1 MMTKTTQ
8 SSLQHVPAWN
18 ASPEL
23 KRALSHIALRL
34 LESLGDAAFY
44 LYGADKNRS
53 FIPILSAGSAPNE
66 QEVFLTTTLSPETD
80 KLIHRMLARPMTLT
94 FGSAP
99 NTLRM
104 AGSIL
109 ERLQAQFAVA
119 VPVLVE
125 AELIGLLIVV
135 HHAPDND
142 LSVDELRQVEWLA
155 AAIAPAIQ
163 NTRKYYQTL
172 ERLAEA
178 EALHQITLAIMQ
190 KPGLEDTLKTI
201 CDEAIKMATS
211 CGASLALIENSS
223 WLRMVHCA
231 GETPDKPGRLR
242 INRSHLGRAI
252 HHRSEPVIIN
262 HSPERTDLFSRL
274 VVPLLVKDSTI
285 GILTLFRR
293 TEFEAEDARLMCI
306 FAGQAAIAIDQA
318 QLTNFVHE
326 MTLLEERHRLSRE
339 LHDSVNQ
346 LLYGITLYTEAALRQ
361 MEQSNLEATR
371 TYLKN
376 IKESGQA
383 ALKEMRMLIFGLR
396 PSGLTQIGL
405 QSSLSQRLKSVEEK
419 LGLEY
424 SLKWRVISPLES
436 HIEEGLYGIAQE
448 ALNNVIRHAQART
461 VSIRLAESG
470 RLLTMTIKDDG
481 LGFDPGSVSTG
492 GLGLETMRERAARL
506 NARLRIESQP
516 NMGTRII
523 VEVAL

>member
-1 MMTKTTQ
+1 MTKTPQ

-23 KRALSHIALRL
+23 KRALSHIATRL
-34 LESLGDAAFY
+34 LELLGDSACY
-44 LYGADKNRS
+44 LYGADKNQS
-53 FIPILSAGSAPNE
+53 FIPILSVGSTPNE

-80 KLIHRMLARPMTLT
+80 RLLHGMLARPMTLT
-94 FGSAP
+94 FGQASS
-99 NTLRM
+99 TLRI

-119 VPVLVE
+119 APVLVE

-135 HHAPDND
+135 HRTPGGNY
-142 LSVDELRQVEWLA
+142 SVDELRQIEWLA
-155 AAIAPAIQ
+155 AAIAPAFQ
-163 NTRKYYQTL
+163 STRQYYQTL
-172 ERLAEA
+172 GRLAEA

-190 KPGLEDTLKTI
+190 KPGLEDTLKII
-201 CDEAIKMATS
+201 CDEAMQLTAS
-211 CGASLALIENSS
+211 SGASLALIESSS

-242 INRSHLGRAI
+242 INRSNLGRAI

-262 HSPERTDLFSRL
+262 HSPERSDFFSRL
-274 VVPLLVKDSTI
+274 IIPLLVKGSTI

-293 TEFEAEDARLMCI
+293 TDFEAEDARLMYI
-306 FAGQAAIAIDQA
+306 FSGQAAIAIDQA
-318 QLTNFVHE
+318 QLTSFVQE

-346 LLYGITLYTEAALRQ
+346 LLYGITLYAEAALRQ
-361 MEQSNLEATR
+361 MEQTNLEATR
-371 TYLKN
+371 TYLAN

-405 QSSLSQRLKSVEEK
+405 QSSLNQRLKSVEEK

-436 HIEEGLYGIAQE
+436 HIEEGLYGIVQE
-448 ALNNVIRHAQART
+448 ALNNVIRHARART
-461 VSIRLAESG
+461 VSIRLVESG
-470 RLLTMTIKDDG
+470 QHLTMTIKDDG
-481 LGFDPGSVSTG
+481 LGFDPASVSTG
-492 GLGLETMRERAARL
+492 GLGLKTMRERAAGL

-516 NMGTRII
+516 NMGTRVI